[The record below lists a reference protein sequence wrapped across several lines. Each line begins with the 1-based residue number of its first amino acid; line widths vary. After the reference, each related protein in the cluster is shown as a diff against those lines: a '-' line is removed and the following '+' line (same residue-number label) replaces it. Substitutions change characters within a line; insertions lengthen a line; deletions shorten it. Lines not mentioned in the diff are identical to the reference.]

1 MSSSAQTL
9 PACSAATLAYIES
22 ETADVIAQL
31 EVHLGTTLGEE
42 GRSLIVSICILQ
54 ETSNAARE
62 LREAVKYGAANCW
75 N

>member
-31 EVHLGTTLGEE
+31 EVHLGVTLGEE
-42 GRSLIVSICILQ
+42 GRSLLVDLCLMN

-62 LREAVKYGAANCW
+62 LREAVGYGAANW